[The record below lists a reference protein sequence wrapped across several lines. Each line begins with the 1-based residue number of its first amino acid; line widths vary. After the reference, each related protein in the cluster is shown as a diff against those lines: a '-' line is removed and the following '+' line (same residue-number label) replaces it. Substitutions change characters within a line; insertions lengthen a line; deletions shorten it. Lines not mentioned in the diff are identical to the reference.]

1 MGHLQVRNL
10 PDDLHAKLA
19 ARARSQGTNM
29 SQYVTELI
37 RGDLARPSMAEWL
50 VTREKAW
57 EGAPLRT
64 IDTVAILDE
73 VRDERE
79 EHLLSVLRESHAMG
93 KESPVTV

>member
-19 ARARSQGTNM
+19 ARARFRGANM

-37 RGDLARPSMAEWL
+37 RSDLARPTASEWTAMADEAL
-50 VTREKAW
+50 KGFPVRETDVV
-57 EGAPLRT
+57 GA
-64 IDTVAILDE
+64 LDE
-73 VRDERE
+73 TRSERE

-93 KESPVTV
+93 TESLVPA